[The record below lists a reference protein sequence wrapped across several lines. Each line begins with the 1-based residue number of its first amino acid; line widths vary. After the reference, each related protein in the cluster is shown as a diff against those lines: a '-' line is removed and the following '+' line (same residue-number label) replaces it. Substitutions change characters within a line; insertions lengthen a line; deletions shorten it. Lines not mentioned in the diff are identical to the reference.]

1 MDFEL
6 QKQLKGEG
14 NKPIVVYDENHV
26 VVWHNKT
33 AEQLLGNS
41 DGHKFEDVIAAYQ
54 PVIKP
59 ITVGGRQLKAAIFPD
74 GCDCEDTTVI
84 PADAPAIVK
93 KAEYLIILLMALQ
106 KKKASILIG
115 AVVLL
120 VLSFLFVF
128 GRVVYKASSDP
139 RVTDAIIHSLDRTPE
154 RKCP

>member
-6 QKQLKGEG
+6 QKQLQGEG
-14 NKPIVVYDENHV
+14 DKPIVVYDENHV
-26 VVWHNKT
+26 VIWHNKT

-59 ITVGGRQLKAAIFPD
+59 ITVKGRQLKAAIFPNS
-74 GCDCEDTTVI
+74 CDCEDITVI

-93 KAEYLIILLMALQ
+93 KAEYLMILLMALQ
-106 KKKASILIG
+106 KQKISILIG

-120 VLSFLFVF
+120 ILSFLFVF
-128 GRVVYKASSDP
+128 GRVVYRVSGDP
-139 RVTDAIIHSLDRTPE
+139 RVNDAIIHSLDRTHDP
-154 RKCP
+154 KCP

>member
-6 QKQLKGEG
+6 QKQLQGEG
-14 NKPIVVYDENHV
+14 DKPIVVYDENHV
-26 VVWHNKT
+26 VIWHNEI

-59 ITVGGRQLKAAIFPD
+59 ITVSGRQLKAAIFPNS
-74 GCDCEDTTVI
+74 CDCEDITAI
-84 PADAPAIVK
+84 PTDAPAIVK
-93 KAEYLIILLMALQ
+93 KAEYLMILLMALQ
-106 KKKASILIG
+106 KKKASVLIG
-115 AVVLL
+115 AVILL
-120 VLSFLFVF
+120 VLSFILVF
-128 GRVVYKASSDP
+128 GRIVYKVSNDP